1 MPKPEFKN
9 SPIYSFTELQSPDN
23 EEIKELLSH
32 LQHSQNIFT
41 KFMNVEICALAET
54 MDHFLP
60 GFWNRFLENRHQA
73 LKQFL
78 EYKQNPKNSI
88 STPYENNQNGVDKD
102 NLK

>member
-1 MPKPEFKN
+1 MSKPEFRN
-9 SPIYSFTELQSPDN
+9 RPSYTFTELQSPAN

-41 KFMNVEICALAET
+41 KFMNIEICALAET

-78 EYKQNPKNSI
+78 EYKQNHIMSI
-88 STPYENNQNGVDKD
+88 PTPYENNQTVGEQD